1 MSEAHLLPL
10 NATPLER
17 AMAKA
22 AHLPHRP
29 EVIRQLWNP
38 TTCPLPLLPWLA
50 WAWSMDEWDPAW
62 TESQQRA
69 MVADARRLHRKKGTA
84 WAVRNALLRS
94 GLESVRVIERP
105 AGAGHWAEFDVD
117 VAVVDRPLTQSAMDR
132 AAALIEENKA
142 QRCVLRTLRTS
153 LQSRGALHIG
163 IQLLAGDTT
172 TVYPLQPQ
180 DIQPPAVT
188 TAWAFA
194 AHDAI
199 TTTVYPMP

>member
-1 MSEAHLLPL
+1 M
-10 NATPLER
+10 
-17 AMAKA
+17 
-22 AHLPHRP
+22 
-29 EVIRQLWNP
+29 
-38 TTCPLPLLPWLA
+38 
-50 WAWSMDEWDPAW
+50 
-62 TESQQRA
+62 
-69 MVADARRLHRKKGTA
+69 
-84 WAVRNALLRS
+84 
-94 GLESVRVIERP
+94 
-105 AGAGHWAEFDVD
+105 D

>member
-1 MSEAHLLPL
+1 MSEAHLLPP

-29 EVIRQLWNP
+29 EIIRRLWNP
-38 TTCPLPLLPWLA
+38 YTCPLPLLPWLA

-94 GLESVRVIERP
+94 GLESVRVIGRP